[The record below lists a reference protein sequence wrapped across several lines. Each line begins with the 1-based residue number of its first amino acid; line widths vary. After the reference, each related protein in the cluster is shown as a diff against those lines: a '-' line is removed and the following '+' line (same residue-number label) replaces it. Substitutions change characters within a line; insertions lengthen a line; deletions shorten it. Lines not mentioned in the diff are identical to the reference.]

1 MELYKEVNMVLYE
14 EVNMELYE
22 EVNIGVDIFTHPCHM
37 FSSQYRIKLVG
48 LRDYKKIKKIYI

>member
-1 MELYKEVNMVLYE
+1 MGLYYEVHIGA
-14 EVNMELYE
+14 YE